1 MKDIDINVRT
11 NIHNNSRI
19 SISVFFRNVADY
31 GLISIT
37 MRVICSNGDIHN
49 LLSNRLVYI
58 SNNSTFWND
67 NMAHSFHSSPLK
79 AIVEIHSFGKLLYI
93 QSFILDHNSADDKL
107 YLLNTDVRWRK
118 ENPSVIS
125 VFNTNGNLL
134 FLKGIY
140 KDLWEILK
148 TPTNPDQVLDMLMNK
163 GYEESKIKSSIN
175 SLIKR
180 GLILEESKSNIDY
193 I

>member
-1 MKDIDINVRT
+1 MNKIDIFVRT
-11 NIHNNSRI
+11 SIHNNSRVGI
-19 SISVFFRNVADY
+19 GICFRNADVY
-31 GLISIT
+31 GLIAIS
-37 MRVICSNGDIHN
+37 MRVVCANGDIHN

-58 SNNSTFWND
+58 SNNPSFWND
-67 NMAHSFHSSPLK
+67 SMLHTFHSSPLK

-93 QSFILDHNSADDKL
+93 QSFALNNNSGENKI

-118 ENPSVIS
+118 ENSLVIS

-140 KDLWEILK
+140 KDLWEILT
-148 TPTNPDQVLDMLMNK
+148 TPTKPEEIVDMLMSK

-180 GLILEESKSNIDY
+180 GLILEESKENIDY